1 MLLGKLKNTGL
12 RWLWLAI
19 AVIAIDQYSK
29 WWVTT
34 HLAYLQPVYVLPV
47 FNLTLAHNTGAAFSF
62 LHAQSG
68 WQNVFLG
75 SLAAVISIGI
85 LIWLSRL
92 PHKARLVPI
101 ALCLI
106 LGGALGNAWDRIN
119 YQFVVDFLSFHWG
132 DWYFAIFNLADSAI
146 SVGAGLLFLHW
157 AFEKNTD

>member
-1 MLLGKLKNTGL
+1 MIMQVLKNTGL

-29 WWVTT
+29 WWATT
-34 HLAYLQPVYVLPV
+34 HLEYLQPLVVSPI
-47 FNLTLAHNTGAAFSF
+47 FNLTLAHNKGAAFSF

-75 SLAAVISIGI
+75 SLAAIISVGI
-85 LIWLSRL
+85 LVWLAKL
-92 PHKARLVPI
+92 PAKARLVPI
-101 ALCLI
+101 ALCFI

-119 YQFVVDFLSFHWG
+119 YQFVIDFLSFHWG

-146 SVGAGLLFLHW
+146 SLGAGLLFLHW
-157 AFEKNTD
+157 VFEKK